1 MRKFIYDL
9 EVFPNFFSATFKNV
23 DTKEIEVFY
32 IHDENTR
39 DLFYLKKFIKSNIY
53 LIGYNNDKYDNLLL
67 NKILTSEVTCG
78 DLFNLSK
85 LIISNRESF
94 FLNKKIKE
102 LYSYKKPYK
111 SLDLMMIHRFDKL
124 MVGLKQCSVNLKWH
138 KIQDLPKAY
147 DAKVTCS
154 EIYNILEYN
163 LNDVLI
169 TERLFEVSLEEV
181 QLRQSV
187 GKKYDVDLMNASRS
201 KMADILMTKM
211 YADASNLTFNDFKDL
226 RDTETVIKFSDIIW
240 DKISYSTPSMQAVLD
255 KIKNTTI
262 DISSGNINFNISIII
277 DSCKHDIAKGGLHS
291 NNKPDI
297 YESTDSVKLIDV
309 DFGSFYPSLMIN
321 LDTYPPQLGNV
332 FLDVLK
338 TITVQRLA
346 AKKNKD
352 KVEAD
357 ALKIVINSCYGKLG
371 FEKGYMYSPK
381 SMYTVT
387 VNGQLILLML
397 IEQLSNI
404 GVECFYSNTDG
415 ATFKVPIELQDEFY
429 KVCNDFVKFV
439 NIDLEYTE
447 YSKCI
452 IRDVNNYLITKPN
465 GEVKE
470 KGSFVTDIQLDKGF
484 NMPVV
489 AKAVKAYFIDGT
501 PVREF
506 IENYDDIYD
515 FCKSQKVGGQ
525 YTVERHY
532 IEDSKHCIEVMQKTN
547 RYYVSKRG
555 DVLYKKARR
564 SYGDQLSNL
573 VAGFTVTLFN
583 DYFESEDYKIDYDY
597 YVHEA
602 NALIYNFDKSQ
613 LSLF

>member
-147 DAKVTCS
+147 DAKVTCG

-211 YADASNLTFNDFKDL
+211 YADASNLKFNDFKDL
-226 RDTETVIKFSDIIW
+226 RDTETVINFSDIIW

-262 DISSGNINFNISIII
+262 DISSGNINFNISVII

-470 KGSFVTDIQLDKGF
+470 KGVFVTDIQLDKGF
-484 NMPVV
+484 DMPIV
-489 AKAVKAYFIDGT
+489 AKAVKAYYIDNV
-501 PVREF
+501 PIREF
-506 IENYDDIYD
+506 VENHEDIYD

-525 YTVERHY
+525 YKVERHY
-532 IEDSKHCIEVMQKTN
+532 IEDSKYCIEVMQKTN

-555 DVLYKKARR
+555 DVLYKKK
-564 SYGDQLSNL
+564 GDQLNNL

>member
-9 EVFPNFFSATFKNV
+9 EVFPNFFSATFKDV

-32 IHDENTR
+32 IHDDRVT
-39 DLFYLKKFIKSNIY
+39 DLHFLKKFIRSDIY

-67 NKILTSEVTCG
+67 NKILTSDVTCE

-94 FLNKKIKE
+94 FLNKEIKE

-147 DAKVTCS
+147 DARVS
-154 EIYNILEYN
+154 SNEIYNILEYN

-226 RDTETVIKFSDIIW
+226 RDTETVIKFSDIVW
-240 DKISYSTPSMQAVLD
+240 NKISYSTPSMQAVLD

-262 DISSGNINFNISIII
+262 DILSGDMNFNISVII

-297 YESTDSVKLIDV
+297 YQSTDNIKLIDV

-321 LDTYPPQLGNV
+321 LGIYPPQLGSI
-332 FLDVLK
+332 FIDILK
-338 TITVQRLA
+338 TITSQRLA

-381 SMYTVT
+381 SMYAVT

-397 IEQLSNI
+397 IEQLSNMGI
-404 GVECFYSNTDG
+404 ECFYSNTDG
-415 ATFKVPIELQDEFY
+415 ATFKVPIDLQDEFY

-489 AKAVKAYFIDGT
+489 AKAVKAHFISGT

-506 IENYDDIYD
+506 IENHDDIYD

-525 YTVERHY
+525 YIVERHY

-555 DVLYKKARR
+555 DVLYKKK
-564 SYGDQLSNL
+564 GDQLNNL

-583 DYFESEDYKIDYDY
+583 DYFKSEDYKIDYDY

-602 NALIYNFDKSQ
+602 NNLIHNFDKSQ

>member
-23 DTKEIEVFY
+23 DTKEVIVFY
-32 IHDENTR
+32 KHEGKQNQINELIDF
-39 DLFYLKKFIKSNIY
+39 LKSNIY
-53 LIGYNNDKYDNLLL
+53 LIGFNNDKYDNLLL
-67 NKILTSEVTCG
+67 NKILSSEITCE

-85 LIISNRESF
+85 LIISNRDSF
-94 FLNKKIKE
+94 FINKQIKE
-102 LYSYKKPYK
+102 LYSYKKPYG

-147 DAKVTCS
+147 DS
-154 EIYNILEYN
+154 EVSIDEIDKILSYN

-169 TERLFEVSLEEV
+169 TEKLFEISLDEIR
-181 QLRQSV
+181 LRQSV
-187 GKKYDVDLMNASRS
+187 GRKYNVDLMNASRS

-211 YADASNLTFNDFKDL
+211 YADTSNLDYSDFKDL
-226 RDTETVIKFSDIIW
+226 RDTQTLIKLSDIVW
-240 DKISYSTPSMQAVLD
+240 DKISYSTPSMQAVLA

-262 DISSGNINFNISIII
+262 DISSGDVNFNISVII
-277 DSCKHDIAKGGLHS
+277 DSCRHDIAKGGLHS
-291 NNKPDI
+291 NNKPDV
-297 YESTDSVKLIDV
+297 YESTDDIKLIDV

-321 LDTYPPQLGNV
+321 LGIYPLQLGDT

-338 TITVQRLA
+338 TITTQRLL

-381 SMYTVT
+381 SMYSVT

-415 ATFKVPIELQDEFY
+415 ATFKVPVNLQDEFY

-439 NIDLEYTE
+439 NIELEYTE

-452 IRDVNNYLITKPN
+452 LRDVNNYLILKPN

-470 KGSFVTDIQLDKGF
+470 KGSFVTSIQLDKGF

-489 AKAVKAYFIDGT
+489 AKAVKAYFTEGI
-501 PVREF
+501 PVRQF
-506 IENYDDIYD
+506 IESHNDIYD
-515 FCKSQKVGGQ
+515 FCKSQKVGNQ

-532 IEDSKHCIEVMQKTN
+532 IKDSKHCIEVMQKTN

-555 DVLYKKARR
+555 DVLYKKK
-564 SYGDQLSNL
+564 GEQLNNL
-573 VAGFTVTLFN
+573 VAGFTVTIFN
-583 DYFESEDYKIDYDY
+583 DYFDSDDYKIDYDY

-602 NALIYNFDKSQ
+602 NSLIHNFDKSQ

>member
-32 IHDENTR
+32 IHDEKTT
-39 DLFYLKKFIKSNIY
+39 DLEYLIKFIKSNIY

-67 NKILTSEVTCG
+67 NKILTSEVTCE

-85 LIISNRESF
+85 LIISNRDSF
-94 FLNKKIKE
+94 FLNKQIKE
-102 LYSYKKPYK
+102 LYGYKKPYK

-147 DAKVTCS
+147 DAKVTCG

-169 TERLFEVSLEEV
+169 TERLFDISLEEV

-187 GKKYDVDLMNASRS
+187 GKKYNVDLMNASRS

-226 RDTETVIKFSDIIW
+226 RDTETVVKFSDIIW
-240 DKISYSTPSMQAVLD
+240 DKISYSTSSMQAVLD

-262 DISSGNINFNISIII
+262 DISSGDVNFNISVII

-291 NNKPDI
+291 NNKPEI
-297 YESTDSVKLIDV
+297 YESTEDIKLIDV

-321 LDTYPPQLGNV
+321 LNTYPPQLGNV

-415 ATFKVPIELQDEFY
+415 ATFKVPVNLQNEFY

-452 IRDVNNYLITKPN
+452 IRDVNNYLILKPN
-465 GEVKE
+465 GDVKE

-501 PVREF
+501 PVRQF
-506 IENYDDIYD
+506 IENYEDIYD
-515 FCKSQKVGGQ
+515 FCKSQKIGGQ

-532 IEDSKHCIEVMQKTN
+532 IKDSKHCIEVMQKTN

-555 DVLYKKARR
+555 DVLYKRK
-564 SYGDQLSNL
+564 GDQLNNL

-583 DYFESEDYKIDYDY
+583 DYFEAEDYKIDYDY